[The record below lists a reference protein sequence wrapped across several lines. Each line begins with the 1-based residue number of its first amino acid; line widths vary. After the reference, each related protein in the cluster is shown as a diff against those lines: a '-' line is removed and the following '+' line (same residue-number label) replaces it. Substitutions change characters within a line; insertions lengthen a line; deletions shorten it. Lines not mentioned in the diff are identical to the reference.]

1 MSILSSVVER
11 AWGQFKEFGG
21 AGHRGGESNVPE
33 DETEMSCDVT
43 ENLEHGRGPSPSMDP
58 WLCKVPPEYK

>member
-21 AGHRGGESNVPE
+21 AGKESQTSLRMRV
-33 DETEMSCDVT
+33 TEMSCDAT
-43 ENLEHGRGPSPSMDP
+43 KNLEHGRGPSPSIDP
-58 WLCKVPPEYK
+58 WLCKVLPEYK